1 MNGPITDSCSA
12 TARGDFSSLP
22 VINVQG
28 LFSSALTERQAVAEE
43 IGAAARNVGFFYISG
58 HGIETTKI
66 AALRSAAADF
76 YAKDLD
82 WKMRHYIGLG
92 RGHKGF
98 VPEGEEVYGGGKP
111 DHKEAYDI
119 GFEVADDHPQVLAGL
134 PLIGGN
140 KWPDLPGFKSAVQAY
155 YSAVFDLGLHLL
167 RAFALALGQDEH
179 AFDSYVTCP
188 PSKLRLIHYP
198 LDPCAED
205 ALGIGAHTDYECFTL
220 LLADQPGLEVLN
232 SKGQWIDAPPLR
244 VDGEEAYVINVGDMF
259 EVMTAGAFVA
269 TSHRVRK
276 VAQER
281 YSFPLFFACDYA
293 TRIRP
298 LPQFAA
304 ATTTATATLYEELS
318 IGDHMWSMALQTYR
332 YLGEKVRSGALQLPK
347 GARLPSSFGN
357 FHKEDAA

>member
-1 MNGPITDSCSA
+1 MNPSSGT
-12 TARGDFSSLP
+12 RGAFSSLP
-22 VINVQG
+22 VIDLTG
-28 LFSSALTERQAVAEE
+28 LSSPEQAQRQAVADA
-43 IGAAARNVGFFYISG
+43 IGQAARDIGFFYVCG
-58 HGIETTKI
+58 HGIAREQI
-66 AALRSAAADF
+66 AGLRAAAQQLF
-76 YAKDLD
+76 AQNLD

-98 VPEGEEVYGGGKP
+98 VPEGEEVYSAGRP

-119 GFEVADDHPQVLAGL
+119 GFEAPDSHPMVQAGL

-140 KWPDLPGFKSAVQAY
+140 KWPELPGFKEAVQSY
-155 YSAVFDLGLHLL
+155 YASVFALGRQLL
-167 RAFALALGQDEH
+167 RAFSLALGQAED
-179 AFDSYVTCP
+179 AFDAYVTCP

-198 LDPCAED
+198 VDTSAED
-205 ALGIGAHTDYECFTL
+205 APGIGAHTDYECFTL

-232 SKGQWIDAPPLR
+232 SMGQWIDAPPLTIN
-244 VDGEEAYVINVGDMF
+244 GEEAYVINVGDML

-276 VAQER
+276 VRHER

-298 LPQFAA
+298 LPQFTKPDASP
-304 ATTTATATLYEELS
+304 LYDEIS
-318 IGDHMWSMALQTYR
+318 IGEHMWSMALQTYQ
-332 YLGEKVRSGALQLPK
+332 YLGRKVAAGELQLPQ

-357 FHKEDAA
+357 FHKDAAAPVSPSNP

>member
-1 MNGPITDSCSA
+1 MNSNSPSVRTG
-12 TARGDFSSLP
+12 FSRLP
-22 VINVQG
+22 VINVQALG
-28 LFSSALTERQAVAEE
+28 SSSLPERQAVADT
-43 IGAAARNVGFFYISG
+43 IGQAARDIGFFYVTG
-58 HGIETTKI
+58 HGIPADQI
-66 AALRSAAADF
+66 AALRATAAHF
-76 YAKDLD
+76 YAQDPD

-98 VPEGEEVYGGGKP
+98 VPEGEEIYGSGRP

-119 GFEVADDHPQVLAGL
+119 GFEAADDHPQVQAGL

-140 KWPDLPGFKSAVQAY
+140 KWPALPGFKDAVQAY
-155 YSAVFDLGLHLL
+155 YASVFALGMQLL

-179 AFDSYVTCP
+179 AFDGFVTCP

-198 LDPCAED
+198 ADASTDD

-232 SKGQWIDAPPLR
+232 SLGQWIDAPPLS
-244 VDGEEAYVINVGDMF
+244 VDGEEAYVINVGDML
-259 EVMTAGAFVA
+259 EVMTAGAFIA

-276 VAQER
+276 VTKER

-298 LPQFAA
+298 LPQFAQGEA
-304 ATTTATATLYEELS
+304 SARYEELS
-318 IGDHMWSMALQTYR
+318 IGEHMWSMALQTYR
-332 YLGEKVRSGALQLPK
+332 YLGQKVRAGTLQLPQ
-347 GARLPSSFGN
+347 GARRPSSFGN
-357 FHKEDAA
+357 FAKEETSP

>member
-1 MNGPITDSCSA
+1 MNGSTAPVSTPTTRGNFSA
-12 TARGDFSSLP
+12 LP
-22 VINVQG
+22 VINVRG
-28 LFSSALTERQAVAEE
+28 LFSAEPTERLAVAQA
-43 IGAAARNVGFFYISG
+43 IGAAARDIGFFYISG
-58 HGIETTKI
+58 HGIAAEKI
-66 AALRSAAADF
+66 AALRAAAADF
-76 YAKDLD
+76 YAQDLD

-98 VPEGEEVYGGGKP
+98 VPEGEEIYGGGKP

-119 GFEVADDHPQVLAGL
+119 GFEAADDHPQVLAGL

-140 KWPDLPGFKSAVQAY
+140 KWPALPGFKEAAQAY
-155 YSAVFDLGLHLL
+155 YADVFALGMALL

-179 AFDSYVTCP
+179 AFDALVTCP

-198 LDPCAED
+198 LDPSADD

-232 SKGQWIDAPPLR
+232 SHGQWIDAPPLTI
-244 VDGEEAYVINVGDMF
+244 DGEEAYVINVGDML

-276 VAQER
+276 VKQER

-304 ATTTATATLYEELS
+304 AEAAVQYEELS

-332 YLGEKVRSGALQLPK
+332 YLGEKVRRGELQLPA

-357 FHKEDAA
+357 FHKEEVP